1 MEEFHKNTSQLVYV
15 IIISIMQFDYK
26 TFYAGYSVRLYIG
39 GRISITANLFS
50 VYEDLKLK

>member
-50 VYEDLKLK
+50 VHEDLKLK